1 MKGVKLISMMTVLIW
16 AVAFTGCTPANQ
28 ESDQPKPIADRGFT
42 EQDVIDSYIYVLG
55 RYLVIRQEHID
66 IAEEGV
72 DYNVIKYNELGKAE
86 FVNPNLDVAY
96 LEAWFAVDESTPVI
110 LEIPKIEGRYYT
122 AQIVDEWAEI
132 ITNINERNYPDH
144 PYGRY
149 ALCLTGSDPVLPEGV
164 LRIDLP
170 SKKAKMLARVERQ
183 GDDAGA
189 VELQESF
196 RIIKTGKPEIDR
208 AVDIPMFS
216 NDALLTVEV
225 FDQPMLDQVLQ
236 SAPDVMSIAPDFQA
250 SVRKIAAYAAQS
262 SENRQEVNDVIV
274 DKALPE
280 FFRLLLT
287 YGDVRGGWSATTGY
301 PTGFGDDYIFRTGAN
316 YAGIWWNANRE
327 VVYFMG
333 NTDEDGEQLN
343 GDEVYEI
350 HYPPNALPDDKVHAY
365 WSMTM
370 LSFPEYR
377 VTPNRLDKFSINNLT
392 SLEYAEDGSLTL
404 YLASEL
410 PDGVPQGNWLPSPEG
425 QPFIVNTRLYVP
437 KYEVIAGKYFLPPI
451 QRVD

>member
-1 MKGVKLISMMTVLIW
+1 MRMNRVIHVTTVLICI
-16 AVAFTGCTPANQ
+16 AAFTACAPANQ
-28 ESDQPKPIADRGFT
+28 ASNQPDVIAGLGLT
-42 EQDVIDSYIYVLG
+42 EQEVVDSYIYILG

-66 IAEEGV
+66 MAEEGV

-96 LEAWFAVDESTPVI
+96 LEAWFAVDERTPVI
-110 LEIPKIEGRYYT
+110 LEIPKIEDRYYT

-132 ITNINERNYPDH
+132 ITNVNERNYPDH

-149 ALCLTGSDPVLPEGV
+149 ALCLAGFSPEIPEDA

-170 SKKAKMLARVERQ
+170 SNKAKMLARVERQ

-189 VELQESF
+189 LELQESF
-196 RIIKTGKPEIDR
+196 RIIRIGEPEIEA

-225 FDQPMLDQVLQ
+225 FDQPMLDQVLA
-236 SAPDVMSIAPDFQA
+236 SAPDVMTVAQELQD
-250 SVRKIAAYAAQS
+250 SVRKIAGFAGQS
-262 SENRQEVNDVIV
+262 PENRQKVKDVVV
-274 DKALPE
+274 DTALPE
-280 FFRLLLT
+280 FFRLLTT
-287 YGDVRGGWSATTGY
+287 YGNVRGGWSATTGY

-333 NTDEDGEQLN
+333 NTDEDGEQLI
-343 GDEVYEI
+343 GDHVYKV
-350 HYPPNALPDDKVHAY
+350 HVPSNALPDDKVDAY

-377 VTPNRLDKFSINNLT
+377 VVPNRLDKFNINNLT
-392 SLEYAEDGSLTL
+392 PLESAEDGSLTL
-404 YLASEL
+404 YFASEL
-410 PDGVPQGNWLPSPEG
+410 PDGIPVGNWLPSPEG
-425 QPFIVNTRLYVP
+425 QPFTVNARLYVP
-437 KYEVIAGKYFLPPI
+437 KDEVITGEYFLPPI
-451 QRVD
+451 QRVE